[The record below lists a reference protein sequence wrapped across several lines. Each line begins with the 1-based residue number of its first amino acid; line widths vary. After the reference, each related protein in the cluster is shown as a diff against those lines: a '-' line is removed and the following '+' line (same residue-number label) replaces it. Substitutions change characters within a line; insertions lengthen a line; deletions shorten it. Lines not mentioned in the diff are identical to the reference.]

1 MIKSI
6 QLVLSLVAAAGTVL
20 LLAGGLRSAEEPK
33 TAPADGKKIR
43 TVVVVGGHGYDKGK
57 FPSAFAGNA
66 DIAVDIRE
74 IKEEGKKGVF
84 EDIENWPYDV
94 MVLYSFGQQP
104 SDAEKANFL
113 KLLDR
118 GVGLVILHHAIAG
131 YPDWDEYEK
140 ILGAKYCLKA
150 ITRDGV
156 ELPPSIWK
164 EGVEVKVHVE
174 DPNHPITKGVKDF
187 SLVDETY
194 GKWTYHPGSHVLL
207 TTDNPLNT
215 KQICWAKTYAK
226 SRVFF
231 LQLGHGPDAFV
242 DKNYQHL
249 VAQGIRWTAGRLADG
264 KAKAEK

>member
-1 MIKSI
+1 MKSI
-6 QLVLSLVAAAGTVL
+6 QIVLSVLAAAGTVV
-20 LLAGGLRSAEEPK
+20 LLAGGLRSAEEAKSAAGDP
-33 TAPADGKKIR
+33 KKIR
-43 TVVVVGGHGYDKGK
+43 TVVVVGGHGYDKGR
-57 FPSAFAGNA
+57 FPDAFAGND
-66 DIAVDIRE
+66 DIGVDIRE
-74 IKEEGKKGVF
+74 IKEKGKKGVF

-104 SDAEKANFL
+104 SEAEKANFL

-140 ILGAKYCLKA
+140 ILGAKYCLKP

-156 ELPPSIWK
+156 EMPASIWK
-164 EGVEVKVHVE
+164 EGVEIKVHVE
-174 DPNHPITKGVKDF
+174 DANHPITKGMKNF

-194 GKWTYHPGSHVLL
+194 GKWTWHPGSHVLL
-207 TTDNPLNT
+207 TTDTPQNT

-226 SRVFF
+226 SRVVY

-242 DKNYQHL
+242 NKNYQRL
-249 VAQGIRWTAGRLADG
+249 VAQSIRWTAGRLEDG
-264 KAKAEK
+264 KAKADK